1 MSARNSDLNALNP
14 YLHGPYAPVR
24 EEVSIDQL
32 QVKGEIPKDFAG
44 AYYRN
49 GPNPKKTPSGMHH
62 WFDGDG
68 MVHAIFFED
77 GKAQGQGEGGCE
89 GRGLRR
95 EDQSIMGLPQHHTVC
110 ISFMGPDI
118 VL

>member
-14 YLHGPYAPVR
+14 YLHGLYAPVR

-32 QVKGEIPKDFAG
+32 RVQGEIPKDFAG

-68 MVHAIFFED
+68 MVHAIVFED
-77 GKAQGQGEGGCE
+77 GKAIYRNRYVRSMDFVPDEK
-89 GRGLRR
+89 
-95 EDQSIMGLPQHHTVC
+95 
-110 ISFMGPDI
+110 ISLKDPGY
-118 VL
+118 LAKQ